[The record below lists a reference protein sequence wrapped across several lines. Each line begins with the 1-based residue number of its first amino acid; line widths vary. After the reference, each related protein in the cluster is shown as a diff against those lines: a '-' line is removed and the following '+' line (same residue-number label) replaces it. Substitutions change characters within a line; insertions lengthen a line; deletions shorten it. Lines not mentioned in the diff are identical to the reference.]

1 MNALEKALIIKELH
15 HLTDNLEHRA
25 LSFYEIASSKKR
37 IHDIFALCDEA
48 IFQKQI
54 LAYKAQISPNAA
66 AYAFAGSTP
75 FSQSFRGYFSA
86 EQALEEALYAE
97 PESGWAFLHPPHEG
111 WQIWLIPAP
120 GRTALISGWGNFEQC
135 YAWLLE
141 QQKRYACL
149 LSNAEFQERTAALNA
164 APAQPPE
171 VPLPLITAA
180 ASADFSPQPGSGSAV
195 HAAPSRSPDLP
206 ECPEPALD
214 YNAAAA
220 PDQRAAPAPEFMQL
234 GQWAAQLH
242 ALPQPEAR
250 QQRLYALELP
260 DAPEISQHADLLL
273 HCAELQDWQNRPAY
287 IAEQVNS
294 QGRFIKHL
302 ILLGALDPMQ
312 AVRLSRLFSSQFQ
325 HDIAALKEIGWEQ
338 LSACFMHADTLFKC
352 SNEQAA
358 AVWQAEGYHPFIP
371 ASCIHTQKFI
381 QFAERQASC
390 RTPLLLLEERQK
402 IRVIHGESR
411 LALSRTEQ
419 AYPHLLLHRRHGLS
433 WQMIQSIIAGL
444 AQPVDVLELY
454 EAIQQHISN

>member
-86 EQALEEALYAE
+86 EQALEDALYAA
-97 PESGWAFLHPPHEG
+97 PESGWAFLHPPREG

-164 APAQPPE
+164 APAQLPE
-171 VPLPLITAA
+171 VPLPLAAA

-195 HAAPSRSPDLP
+195 HAAPSLSPDLP
-206 ECPEPALD
+206 ERPEPAPLD
-214 YNAAAA
+214 FTAAAA

-260 DAPEISQHADLLL
+260 GAPEIAQHADMLL
-273 HCAELQDWQNRPAY
+273 HCSELDSWQSRPAY
-287 IAEQVNS
+287 IAEQVNP

-302 ILLGALDPMQ
+302 VLLGAVDAMQ
-312 AVRLSRLFSSQFQ
+312 AVRMARLFSSQFQ
-325 HDIAALKEIGWEQ
+325 HDIAALKEIGWEP
-338 LSACFMHADTLFKC
+338 LSACLTHADALFKC
-352 SNEQAA
+352 SNEQAE

-371 ASCIHTQKFI
+371 AHFIHTRKFI
-381 QFAERQASC
+381 QFAEQPASSG
-390 RTPLLLLEERQK
+390 TPLLLLEERQK
-402 IRVIHGESR
+402 IRVIHGENR

-444 AQPVDVLELY
+444 AQPVDVMELH

>member
-15 HLTDNLEHRA
+15 YLTDNLEHRA

-75 FSQSFRGYFSA
+75 FSQSFRGYFSE

-164 APAQPPE
+164 APAQLPPE
-171 VPLPLITAA
+171 VPLPLAA
-180 ASADFSPQPGSGSAV
+180 ASS
-195 HAAPSRSPDLP
+195 SPDLP
-206 ECPEPALD
+206 ECPAPAQDL
-214 YNAAAA
+214 NAAAT
-220 PDQRAAPAPEFMQL
+220 PDQRAAPAPEFLQL

-338 LSACFMHADTLFKC
+338 LSARFMHADTLFKC

-390 RTPLLLLEERQK
+390 GTPLLLLEERQK

-444 AQPVDVLELY
+444 AQPVDVIELY